1 MLHDLDAE
9 LRLHIPQV
17 IGWDRNLRPR
27 WQVQGG
33 ATGVSM
39 STFLANEL
47 LDHLLSLAT
56 YTGPANTYIALY
68 TAAPGD
74 AGGGTE
80 VTGGAYARV
89 AYTNNVANWPAAS
102 SGSKSNAN
110 IIDFGTAT
118 ANWGTVVAVG
128 IFDALTVGNLL
139 LYGTLTASK
148 TINNGDGARFLATK
162 LVVAFD

>member
-1 MLHDLDAE
+1 
-9 LRLHIPQV
+9 
-17 IGWDRNLRPR
+17 
-27 WQVQGG
+27 
-33 ATGVSM
+33 M

-56 YTGPANTYIALY
+56 YTGPATTHIGLY

-80 VTGGAYARV
+80 VAGGAYARV
-89 AYTNNVANWPAAS
+89 AYTNSVANWPAAS
-102 SGSKSNAN
+102 AGSKSNAN
-110 IIDFGTAT
+110 TIDFGTAT
-118 ANWGTVVAVG
+118 ANWGTIVSVG
-128 IFDALTVGNLL
+128 VFDASTSGNLL